1 VKPPT
6 TPNVSRKDI
15 VMTAIHA
22 LYASIAAILHDRIR
36 ALTKQPESGAGGVSL
51 EHVLLA
57 IGGVVA
63 AGLVVAAIAAVINS
77 KTGDLNP

>member
-1 VKPPT
+1 
-6 TPNVSRKDI
+6 
-15 VMTAIHA
+15 MTAIQT
-22 LYASIAAILHDRIR
+22 LYATIAAIVHDRLR
-36 ALTKQPESGAGGVSL
+36 TLLRQPESGAGGVSL

-57 IGGVVA
+57 IGSVVA